1 MHDIGKIGCTLQLNK
16 PGKLTDAE
24 YDAFKMHPSYGR
36 EILRPIKFLHPLIPG
51 VHLHHER
58 FDGHGYPLGLRGEEI
73 PLVARIIAV
82 ADTYDAMTSDRA
94 YRRALPHELT
104 VNEIQRCSGTQ
115 LDPELAAVFTGH
127 IDQLRAELRA
137 EGVDVP
143 E

>member
-1 MHDIGKIGCTLQLNK
+1 MHDVGKIGCTLQLNK

-24 YDAFKMHPSYGR
+24 YDAFKMHPVHGR

-58 FDGHGYPLGLRGEEI
+58 FDGLGYPLGLKGDQI

-82 ADTYDAMTSDRA
+82 ADTYDAMTSDRS
-94 YRRALPHELT
+94 YRRALPHDVALA
-104 VNEIQRCSGTQ
+104 EIRRCSGTQ
-115 LDPELAAVFTGH
+115 FEPEIAQTFLTRIEHYRDG
-127 IDQLRAELRA
+127 QRSRGE
-137 EGVDVP
+137 EVP